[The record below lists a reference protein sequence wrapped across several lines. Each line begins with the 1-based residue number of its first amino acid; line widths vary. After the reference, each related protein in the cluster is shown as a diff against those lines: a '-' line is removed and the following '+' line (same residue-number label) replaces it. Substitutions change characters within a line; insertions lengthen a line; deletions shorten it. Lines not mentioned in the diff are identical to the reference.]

1 MSNETVRPMMSKLD
15 IDFMEIHK
23 LAEKMATDH
32 RFIWD
37 DPMTLIYRYAMM
49 QRRNMSPIPHR
60 LHLEK
65 HFAWDHENNWPLGD
79 GTSLNDV
86 QYEAIERMLDNPQLA
101 RTCYCGKSIP
111 YGGGVGSFFCSEKCR
126 DNRGNP
132 GKIVTKEDEIGAK
145 IREVIREVNNLAARR
160 LGVLTDCHVYTDTDG
175 GFVTRWGDREV
186 GHHSDTL
193 QEVLEYLTGLRDA
206 FCEVAIETSVFDEMI
221 SKDEAE
227 YRAMDEQCA

>member
-1 MSNETVRPMMSKLD
+1 MSNVTMMSKLD
-15 IDFMEIHK
+15 IEIREFNK

-32 RFIWD
+32 NFIWD
-37 DPMTLIYRYAMM
+37 DPMTLIFRFAMM
-49 QRRNMSPIPHR
+49 QRRNIQPISHK

-86 QYEAIERMLDNPQLA
+86 QYKAIEAMLDNPQLA

-111 YGGGVGSFFCSEKCR
+111 YGSGVGYFCSEHCR

-132 GKIVTKEDEIGAK
+132 GKRVTKDDEIAAK
-145 IREVIREVNNLAARR
+145 IREVIKEVNTMVAQRV
-160 LGVLTDCHVYTDTDG
+160 GVKADYHVYNDPNG

-206 FCEVAIETSVFDEMI
+206 FCEVHIEADIFDELAN
-221 SKDEAE
+221 SKG
-227 YRAMDEQCA
+227 